1 MKCGFGVDIG
11 GTTIK
16 IGLFSVD
23 GDLMEKWE
31 IPTNKLDNGK
41 YILTEIAAFIDRT
54 IESKNIDK
62 SDVIGVGLG
71 VPGPVNKNGEVNG
84 CVN

>member
-1 MKCGFGVDIG
+1 MQYGFGVDIG

-31 IPTNKLDNGK
+31 IPTNKTDNGK
-41 YILTEIAAFIDRT
+41 YILTEIYPLLCSKEWYFIAS
-54 IESKNIDK
+54 I
-62 SDVIGVGLG
+62 
-71 VPGPVNKNGEVNG
+71 
-84 CVN
+84 

>member
-1 MKCGFGVDIG
+1 MQYGFGVDIG

-31 IPTNKLDNGK
+31 IPTNKTDNGK
-41 YILTEIAAFIDRT
+41 YILTEIADFINRLFAR
-54 IESKNIDK
+54 SHLHLYKHFFFR
-62 SDVIGVGLG
+62 
-71 VPGPVNKNGEVNG
+71 
-84 CVN
+84 

>member
-1 MKCGFGVDIG
+1 MKYGFGVDIG

-31 IPTNKLDNGK
+31 IPTNKTDKGK
-41 YILTEIAAFIDRT
+41 IY
-54 IESKNIDK
+54 SY
-62 SDVIGVGLG
+62 
-71 VPGPVNKNGEVNG
+71 
-84 CVN
+84 

>member
-1 MKCGFGVDIG
+1 MQYGFGVDIG

-31 IPTNKLDNGK
+31 IPTNKTDNGK
-41 YILTEIAAFIDRT
+41 YILTEIAILLIVLLKRKV
-54 IESKNIDK
+54 SKK
-62 SDVIGVGLG
+62 VM
-71 VPGPVNKNGEVNG
+71 
-84 CVN
+84 

>member
-1 MKCGFGVDIG
+1 MQYGFGVDIG

-31 IPTNKLDNGK
+31 IPTNKTDNGK
-41 YILTEIAAFIDRT
+41 YILTEIADFINRT
-54 IESKNIDK
+54 IETKGIEKKSCDGCRLRCTRTSK
-62 SDVIGVGLG
+62 
-71 VPGPVNKNGEVNG
+71 
-84 CVN
+84 